1 MLRTTADATEDKVK
15 SCTQQINGV
24 IVQLEIY
31 EGHILSDK
39 MTDTMQKYKRDK
51 ENYDRN
57 DKLKLKNKDRINQM
71 EDNIIFEVAN
81 EFSVVSESNH
91 DDRNGSCAVS
101 GYDNIDSFANSRRPS
116 ALNLLATIPV
126 MEESKEYE
134 DQDDSRRSL

>member
-31 EGHILSDK
+31 EGHMLSDK

-81 EFSVVSESNH
+81 EFSVVSESNN

>member
-1 MLRTTADATEDKVK
+1 
-15 SCTQQINGV
+15 
-24 IVQLEIY
+24 
-31 EGHILSDK
+31 
-39 MTDTMQKYKRDK
+39 
-51 ENYDRN
+51 
-57 DKLKLKNKDRINQM
+57 M

-81 EFSVVSESNH
+81 EFSVVSESNN